1 MPEINIFV
9 QSTSPH
15 VIIAEVSAA
24 ASEVKTW
31 TENQNRFPSRDITA
45 LSNHRQLEHF
55 AVDQALNAFDTPW
68 SNAQIKHDD
77 HGKPELVGDEK
88 FISVS
93 HHSLKKSCWVMVCLG
108 DQPVGCDI
116 ERPRVQ
122 LHNIAKR
129 FLSAEEQVNFTT
141 TPMLCCAWGIKESMF
156 KTIGHDVDFRLDLT
170 VDAIHSSSSESLRAT
185 GKLKG
190 KSSNWKIC
198 KVTSNEEQ
206 GSETIELF
214 AVAGPSDGV

>member
-1 MPEINIFV
+1 
-9 QSTSPH
+9 
-15 VIIAEVSAA
+15 
-24 ASEVKTW
+24 
-31 TENQNRFPSRDITA
+31 
-45 LSNHRQLEHF
+45 
-55 AVDQALNAFDTPW
+55 
-68 SNAQIKHDD
+68 
-77 HGKPELVGDEK
+77 
-88 FISVS
+88 
-93 HHSLKKSCWVMVCLG
+93 MVCLG

-170 VDAIHSSSSESLRAT
+170 VDAIHISSSESLRAT

-190 KSSNWKIC
+190 K
-198 KVTSNEEQ
+198 
-206 GSETIELF
+206 
-214 AVAGPSDGV
+214 